1 MLEGTQTMGLSGI
14 VAVAIS
20 GMLLAYAKR
29 EPKGGRA
36 IMQGARQRI
45 GHSTNLVGL
54 ATDLLGSAAFN
65 DHPLE
70 LHLSGVREMNKNL
83 FEMLSFSETL
93 PDAGDAFYKY
103 MMAMFGIDP
112 EQLEQERAA
121 AEQRGVKVRRYR
133 SSFLRL
139 LKGWGYDSNSPEG
152 AVLKG
157 WVESRFGLFPTFH
170 KSKLDRVGGPDWASY
185 VEEKMS
191 SRFHNN
197 SIYTQLDMLYEFCQW
212 GLARYAAPG
221 QSHVRLYRGINSF
234 DEHQVLERVD
244 KKTVV
249 MRVNNLASFSS
260 DRSVADCF
268 GDTILTADVPVVKI
282 VFFNTLLPI
291 HPLKGEGEYL
301 VVGGDYRV
309 TASYF

>member
-1 MLEGTQTMGLSGI
+1 MTEQQHRL
-14 VAVAIS
+14 
-20 GMLLAYAKR
+20 
-29 EPKGGRA
+29 
-36 IMQGARQRI
+36 

-54 ATDLLGSAAFN
+54 STNLLGSALFN
-65 DHPLE
+65 DEPRE
-70 LHLSGVREMNKNL
+70 LHISGVREMNRSM
-83 FEMLSFSETL
+83 FEMLSFSDCL
-93 PDAGDAFYKY
+93 ADAGDAFYKY

-112 EQLEQERAA
+112 EQYEREDGSSKAG
-121 AEQRGVKVRRYR
+121 RDKVRRYR

-157 WVESRFGLFPTFH
+157 WVESRFGLFPTYH
-170 KSKLDRVGGPDWASY
+170 KEMITRFSTLGWMTY

-197 SIYTQLDMLYEFCQW
+197 SIYCQLDMLYEFCQW

-221 QSHVRLYRGINSF
+221 QTHLTLYRGINSF
-234 DEHQVLERVD
+234 DEHRVVERTD
-244 KKTVV
+244 KKNAIIR
-249 MRVNNLASFSS
+249 MNNLASFSS
-260 DRSVADCF
+260 DRGVADCF
-268 GDTILTADVPVVKI
+268 GDTILTVQVPVVKI

-309 TASYF
+309 RADYL

>member
-1 MLEGTQTMGLSGI
+1 MSQS
-14 VAVAIS
+14 
-20 GMLLAYAKR
+20 
-29 EPKGGRA
+29 
-36 IMQGARQRI
+36 QRRF

-54 ATDLLGSAAFN
+54 PTDLLGSACFN
-65 DHPLE
+65 DYPVE
-70 LHLSGVREMNKNL
+70 LHISGAREMNRNL
-83 FEMLSFSETL
+83 FEMLSQAESLDE
-93 PDAGDAFYKY
+93 AGDAFYKY

-112 EQLEQERAA
+112 EQMEKERAA
-121 AEQRGVKVRRYR
+121 AAEKGVTRRRYR

-139 LKGWGYDSNSPEG
+139 LKGWGYDSNGPEG

-157 WVESRFGLFPTFH
+157 WVESRFGLFPTYH
-170 KSKLDRVGGPDWASY
+170 KAVLDRLGNSDWAAY

-197 SIYTQLDMLYEFCQW
+197 SIYTQLDMVYEFCQW
-212 GLARYAAPG
+212 ALARFAAPG
-221 QSHVRLYRGINSF
+221 ASHLTLFRGTNSF
-234 DEHQVLERVD
+234 DEHQIVQRID
-244 KKTVV
+244 KKSVV
-249 MRVNNLASFSS
+249 MRINNLASFSS
-260 DRSVADCF
+260 DREVADCF
-268 GDTILTADVPVVKI
+268 GDTIVTAEVPTVKI

>member
-1 MLEGTQTMGLSGI
+1 LHGVRRKQGNSDAMP
-14 VAVAIS
+14 
-20 GMLLAYAKR
+20 
-29 EPKGGRA
+29 EP
-36 IMQGARQRI
+36 QYRI
-45 GHSTNLVGL
+45 GHSTNLIGL
-54 ATDLLGSAAFN
+54 STDLLGSAAFN
-65 DHPLE
+65 EHPLE

-83 FEMLSFSETL
+83 FEMLSQSDSLF
-93 PDAGDAFYKY
+93 DAGDAFYKY

-112 EQLEQERAA
+112 EQLEKERAA
-121 AEQRGVKVRRYR
+121 AEQGGHKVRRYR

-170 KSKLDRVGGPDWASY
+170 KAKLDRIGGSDWAQY

-212 GLARYAAPG
+212 GLARYIARG
-221 QSHVRLYRGINSF
+221 QRHIRLFRGINSF
-234 DEHQVLERVD
+234 DEHQVVERID
-244 KKTVV
+244 KKNAV
-249 MRVNNLASFSS
+249 MRLNNLASFSS
-260 DRSVADCF
+260 DRNVADCF
-268 GDTILTADVPVVKI
+268 GDTILTAEVPVVKI
-282 VFFNTLLPI
+282 MFFNTLLPI

-301 VVGGDYRV
+301 VIGGDYRV

>member
-1 MLEGTQTMGLSGI
+1 MQ
-14 VAVAIS
+14 
-20 GMLLAYAKR
+20 
-29 EPKGGRA
+29 EPQR
-36 IMQGARQRI
+36 RI

-54 ATDLLGSAAFN
+54 ATDLLGSSAFN
-65 DHPLE
+65 DHPVE

-83 FEMLSFSETL
+83 FEMLSQSDSL

-112 EQLEQERAA
+112 EQMEKEREEAA
-121 AEQRGVKVRRYR
+121 KQGKTARRYR

-170 KSKLDRVGGPDWASY
+170 KTMLGRVGGPEWAAY

-197 SIYTQLDMLYEFCQW
+197 SIYTQLDMLYEFSQW
-212 GLARYAAPG
+212 ALACFAAPG
-221 QSHVRLYRGINSF
+221 QRHVTLYRGINSF
-234 DEHQVLERVD
+234 DEHQVVERID
-244 KKTVV
+244 KKTYV

-268 GDTILTADVPVVKI
+268 GDTILTAEVPVVKI

-301 VVGGDYRV
+301 VIGGDYRV
-309 TASYF
+309 RTSFY

>member
-1 MLEGTQTMGLSGI
+1 MHDS
-14 VAVAIS
+14 
-20 GMLLAYAKR
+20 
-29 EPKGGRA
+29 
-36 IMQGARQRI
+36 QRRF

-54 ATDLLGSAAFN
+54 PTDLLGSVAFN
-65 DHPLE
+65 DHPLS
-70 LHLSGVREMNKNL
+70 LAISGVREMNKSL
-83 FEMLSFSETL
+83 FEMLSRSDCL
-93 PDAGDAFYKY
+93 DDAGDAFYKY

-112 EQLEQERAA
+112 EQREREK
-121 AEQRGVKVRRYR
+121 AESGGKARRYR

-139 LKGWGYDSNSPEG
+139 LKGWGYDSNGPEG

-170 KSKLDRVGGPDWASY
+170 KQVIDRVSGNGWASY

-197 SIYTQLDMLYEFCQW
+197 SIYTQLDMVYAFCQW
-212 GLARYAAPG
+212 ALDRYAAPG
-221 QSHVRLYRGINSF
+221 RSHLRLFRGTNSF
-234 DEHQVLERVD
+234 DEHQIVERID
-244 KKTVV
+244 RRTVV

-260 DRSVADCF
+260 DREVADCF
-268 GDTILTADVPVVKI
+268 GDFIVEAEVPAVKI

-301 VVGGDYRV
+301 VIGGDYRV
-309 TASYF
+309 TASTY

>member
-1 MLEGTQTMGLSGI
+1 MQ
-14 VAVAIS
+14 AVRYR
-20 GMLLAYAKR
+20 L
-29 EPKGGRA
+29 
-36 IMQGARQRI
+36 

-54 ATDLLGSAAFN
+54 ATDLLGSVAFN
-65 DHPLE
+65 DHPVE
-70 LHLSGVREMNKNL
+70 IHLSGVREMNKNL
-83 FEMLSFSETL
+83 FEMLSQSDS
-93 PDAGDAFYKY
+93 PADAGDAFYKY

-112 EQLEQERAA
+112 EQMEKERAEA
-121 AEQRGVKVRRYR
+121 AKDGRAVRRYR

-170 KSKLDRVGGPDWASY
+170 KTMLGRIGGPDWAAY

-197 SIYTQLDMLYEFCQW
+197 SIYTQLDMLYEFSQW
-212 GLARYAAPG
+212 ALARYWCPD
-221 QSHVRLYRGINSF
+221 QTHLRLYRGINSF
-234 DEHQVLERVD
+234 DEHQIIERMD
-244 KKTVV
+244 KKNVV
-249 MRVNNLASFSS
+249 MRINNLASFSS

-268 GDTILTADVPVVKI
+268 GDTILTAEVPVVKI
-282 VFFNTLLPI
+282 MFFNTVLPI

-301 VVGGDYRV
+301 VIGGDYRV
-309 TASYF
+309 SASYL

>member
-1 MLEGTQTMGLSGI
+1 MQ
-14 VAVAIS
+14 
-20 GMLLAYAKR
+20 
-29 EPKGGRA
+29 EPQR
-36 IMQGARQRI
+36 RI

-83 FEMLSFSETL
+83 FEMLSQADSL

-112 EQLEQERAA
+112 EQMERERAE
-121 AEQRGVKVRRYR
+121 AEKGGVRTRRYR

-170 KSKLDRVGGPDWASY
+170 KTTLGRVGGEDWAEY
-185 VEEKMS
+185 VEQKMS

-221 QSHVRLYRGINSF
+221 QRHIRLYRGINSF
-234 DEHQVLERVD
+234 DEHQIVERID
-244 KKTVV
+244 RKTVV
-249 MRVNNLASFSS
+249 MRMNNLASFTS
-260 DRSVADCF
+260 DRAVADCF
-268 GDTILTADVPVVKI
+268 GDSILTTDVPVAKI

-301 VVGGDYRV
+301 VIGGDYRV
-309 TASYF
+309 AVSYF

>member
-1 MLEGTQTMGLSGI
+1 MAHTQ
-14 VAVAIS
+14 A
-20 GMLLAYAKR
+20 
-29 EPKGGRA
+29 
-36 IMQGARQRI
+36 RI

-54 ATDLLGSAAFN
+54 STDLLGSAAFN
-65 DHPLE
+65 DHPVA

-83 FEMLSFSETL
+83 FEMLSHADGL

-112 EQLEQERAA
+112 EQLEKERAE
-121 AEQRGVKVRRYR
+121 AEKGGSRVRRYR

-139 LKGWGYDSNSPEG
+139 LKGWGYDSNAPEG

-170 KSKLDRVGGPDWASY
+170 KSMLSRVGGGEWASY

-212 GLARYAAPG
+212 ALARYAAPG

-234 DEHQVLERVD
+234 DEHPIIERID
-244 KKTVV
+244 RNTVV
-249 MRVNNLASFSS
+249 MRLNNLGSFSS

-268 GDTILTADVPVVKI
+268 GDTILTAHVPVVKI

-291 HPLKGEGEYL
+291 APLKGEGEYL
-301 VVGGDYRV
+301 VIGGDYRV

>member
-1 MLEGTQTMGLSGI
+1 MTEQQHRL
-14 VAVAIS
+14 
-20 GMLLAYAKR
+20 
-29 EPKGGRA
+29 
-36 IMQGARQRI
+36 

-54 ATDLLGSAAFN
+54 STNLLGSAVFN
-65 DHPLE
+65 DEPRE
-70 LHLSGVREMNKNL
+70 LHISGVREMNRSM
-83 FEMLSFSETL
+83 FEMLSFSDCL
-93 PDAGDAFYKY
+93 ADAGDAFYKY

-112 EQLEQERAA
+112 EQHEREDGGSK
-121 AEQRGVKVRRYR
+121 AEGKAGRDKVRRYR

-157 WVESRFGLFPTFH
+157 WVESRFGLFPTYH
-170 KSKLDRVGGPDWASY
+170 KEMITRFSTQGWMSY

-197 SIYTQLDMLYEFCQW
+197 SIYCQLDMLYEFCQW

-221 QSHVRLYRGINSF
+221 QTHLTLYRGINSF
-234 DEHQVLERVD
+234 DEHRVVERAD
-244 KKTVV
+244 KKNAVIR
-249 MRVNNLASFSS
+249 MNNLASFSS
-260 DRSVADCF
+260 DRGVADCF
-268 GDTILTADVPVVKI
+268 GDTILTVQVPVVKI

-291 HPLKGEGEYL
+291 HPLKGEGEFL

-309 TASYF
+309 RADYL

>member
-1 MLEGTQTMGLSGI
+1 MLETQ
-14 VAVAIS
+14 
-20 GMLLAYAKR
+20 R
-29 EPKGGRA
+29 
-36 IMQGARQRI
+36 RI

-54 ATDLLGSAAFN
+54 STDLLGSATFN
-65 DHPLE
+65 AHPME
-70 LHLSGVREMNKNL
+70 IHLSGVREMNKNL
-83 FEMLSFSETL
+83 FEMLSQAESLAE
-93 PDAGDAFYKY
+93 AGDAFYKY

-112 EQLEQERAA
+112 EQMEKERAE
-121 AEQRGVKVRRYR
+121 AEKDGVKRRRYR

-139 LKGWGYDSNSPEG
+139 LKGWGHDSNGPEG

-170 KSKLDRVGGPDWASY
+170 KSKLGRVGGPDWATY

-197 SIYTQLDMLYEFCQW
+197 SIYTQLDMVYEFSQW
-212 GLARYAAPG
+212 ALAKFAAPD
-221 QSHVRLYRGINSF
+221 QPHIQLYRGTNSF
-234 DEHQVLERVD
+234 DEHQVVERID

-268 GDTILTADVPVVKI
+268 GDTILTAQVPAVKI

-301 VVGGDYRV
+301 VIGGDYRV